1 MAKKKEEANLDHM
14 WELYYLMVGGKATEE
29 QSKKLYNWAEKVIS
43 ELRSVSDQ
51 GIGRDCNTSDDD
63 LSGKEGKT
71 LESQSFIT
79 FRFRSTWFEV
89 ITVPDLNAPL
99 KPLGENL
106 PDGETESSSES

>member
-1 MAKKKEEANLDHM
+1 VVKQLKNK
-14 WELYYLMVGGKATEE
+14 V
-29 QSKKLYNWAEKVIS
+29 KKLYNWAEKVIS

-63 LSGKEGKT
+63 LLGKEGKT

-89 ITVPDLNAPL
+89 ITVSDLNAPL